1 MNGILLS
8 HDLDKRTIK
17 IDLKLILLRTE
28 RVQPDASGQQPGRWQ
43 ILKARANEE
52 FTSADL

>member
-43 ILKARANEE
+43 ILKGRANEE
-52 FTSADL
+52 FPSADL